1 MALARRESG
10 LMVMKYGE
18 FHAEQGR
25 VDALNQSAGKG
36 GVMLGFLKNVPS
48 GLDSLAMMVRFRLIA
63 VVEVV
68 SLRRG
73 FISPII
79 LVSFALA
86 ACASF
91 EQRNVPVSSAVDF
104 REYEVYR
111 IDNNR
116 YITIRS
122 RHPCIGGQMDGQIF
136 YYDDSKNVRTLVS
149 FTGGENTGVYRGYY
163 AVRSSSNYVA
173 IPSRSESDVRGGLLH
188 INYSHDG
195 GQTFQWFLLGNDDSH
210 YAVIQNESDLYVTKI
225 DDKDPAGYSD
235 RYDYV
240 LDINQNVDPDDSHY
254 SNTPPALGR
263 YGKPVSR
270 QKIPLSIKSPSGA
283 THWTCPVLPKDE
295 ISISK

>member
-1 MALARRESG
+1 
-10 LMVMKYGE
+10 
-18 FHAEQGR
+18 
-25 VDALNQSAGKG
+25 
-36 GVMLGFLKNVPS
+36 MLGFIEKFPHGMGISV
-48 GLDSLAMMVRFRLIA
+48 MMARFLLVA
-63 VVEVV
+63 VTEVV

-73 FISPII
+73 FISSII
-79 LVSFALA
+79 LVSFALV

-195 GQTFQWFLLGNDDSH
+195 G
-210 YAVIQNESDLYVTKI
+210 A
-225 DDKDPAGYSD
+225 
-235 RYDYV
+235 
-240 LDINQNVDPDDSHY
+240 NVSVVFI
-254 SNTPPALGR
+254 G
-263 YGKPVSR
+263 
-270 QKIPLSIKSPSGA
+270 
-283 THWTCPVLPKDE
+283 E
-295 ISISK
+295 